1 MTWAPSR
8 IVVLSGGFRAVTD
21 LDARRTEWVPEDAT
35 GAKQEA
41 PVTRVAKLV
50 QCPKCRRM
58 KPASAPYHAPLFRD
72 RDEMKC
78 KHGEVYWTDCT
89 ERIPPRC
96 CWESES

>member
-8 IVVLSGGFRAVTD
+8 IVVLSGGFRAGTD
-21 LDARRTEWVPEDAT
+21 LDAGRTELVPEELVGT
-35 GAKQEA
+35 TQES
-41 PVTRVAKLV
+41 VTRVAKLE

-78 KHGEVYWTDCT
+78 THGDVYWTDCT
-89 ERIPPRC
+89 ERIPPPC
-96 CWESES
+96 CWEGRR